1 MANTPIETLQIK
13 ITTDASETIKK
24 FQDLTASLNAI
35 KSVGKARIQLA
46 GITENKA
53 TNIRN
58 FADAIRSLNTELE
71 KLMNLSKITMSLNGI
86 KNTRSLAQRLSGTTE
101 TQQQG
106 GGLEDVETSDRIKD
120 VGDSFQKTGDD
131 AKNAT
136 SKVRAFFD
144 SLKQG
149 SVQAPKLVEKLK
161 NLFSSLKRIA
171 MYRLF
176 RTAIKAITTSF
187 AEGIKE
193 VYLYSQTINGTFKQS
208 MDTLATSAEYLKA
221 SLGAMVA
228 PLINLIAPFIDQFVD
243 RLVDGLNLINEVL
256 ARINGQETFT
266 RAIKTAKEW
275 TGAANSAT
283 DANNK
288 LKQSFLGIDE
298 INTLKEVNSGGSSSS
313 DIGYDFE
320 EVMVDK
326 LKTDAIIEQ
335 LNNVLQLALGIG
347 GAILAWDATKFLGQ
361 LGTVGTKLS
370 GVVDIAIGEVLVAH
384 GAYSAGQNGF
394 DWGNILEMA
403 LGGGVAA
410 VGGYILFG
418 TTGAILTIPLTIA
431 IGAISFYEGFKQ
443 GMLENDE
450 LYQKVHAL
458 KEEMEAKLA
467 ESLVFKATVEMR
479 IENAQ
484 ERLAT
489 ISSDAQHAKNL
500 IDKLF
505 EIDSNENLT
514 LTQMQAIKSI
524 AEELNG
530 YGVVIDIDPDGHV
543 VQTKQNLYDSVDK
556 LKEMY
561 ELQAYGEEYVQ
572 ALKDLDD
579 ATRNHQ
585 KSLEDAVEARNN
597 LKEAII
603 TLNAYAWT
611 PENKQLLLNA
621 YYAAKNTGNYD
632 KLESMMSVLYSTID
646 ETTFRFSEEGIAMQN
661 AVQITK
667 DAIQADKDATEQ
679 TNNYANAIDTATEN
693 VKWFEEKLGITTTTV
708 DDLTDSIKDANN
720 TPLAPKVDTTPID
733 NFVSK
738 LKDAKGLI
746 AEIDTDSASSSMR
759 LVGSSNLKRQGL
771 AYASGGFPDEGQV
784 FLARESGPE
793 MVGTI
798 GGHTAVANN
807 DQIVEGIASANEGV
821 VSALYAIASQI
832 ITAVNSKN
840 LNVNID
846 SRKISSAQNAT
857 NRMYGVAQN
866 V

>member
-24 FQDLTASLNAI
+24 FQDLTTSLNAI
-35 KSVGKARIQLA
+35 KSVGKARIQLY

-71 KLMNLSKITMSLNGI
+71 KLMNLSKITMSIRGI
-86 KNTRSLAQRLSGTTE
+86 KNTQSLAKQLSGVTTE
-101 TQQQG
+101 QTQS
-106 GGLEDVETSDRIKD
+106 GLGDEQTS
-120 VGDSFQKTGDD
+120 S
-131 AKNAT
+131 
-136 SKVRAFFD
+136 
-144 SLKQG
+144 
-149 SVQAPKLVEKLK
+149 KLVGVSTGFSRVAEAAQKAKEKVTKFWESVKKGQVHAPRLVERL
-161 NLFSSLKRIA
+161 NEVFSAMKRIA

-176 RTAIKAITTSF
+176 RSAIKAITSGIS
-187 AEGIKE
+187 EGIKE
-193 VYLYSQTINGTFKQS
+193 VYLYSATIDGQFKKS

-228 PLINLIAPFIDQFVD
+228 PLINMIAPWIDKFVD
-243 RLVDGLNLINEVL
+243 GMVTALNTINEVM
-256 ARINGQETFT
+256 ARLNGQETFT

-283 DANNK
+283 EANNK

-298 INTLKEVNSGGSSSS
+298 INTLKEANSGSGSSS

-394 DWGNILEMA
+394 DWGNILESV
-403 LGGGVAA
+403 LGAGLAA
-410 VGGYILFG
+410 IGGYMVM
-418 TTGAILTIPLTIA
+418 GAGGAVMTLPISLLVFFKSYDVGKMQSLMNDSAFYQKWVAIKEEWENKYQGLLTINANIELNVANAKAKLSDIEADFAYAKTLLNEAFSLSEQDNLT
-431 IGAISFYEGFKQ
+431 YT
-443 GMLENDE
+443 
-450 LYQKVHAL
+450 
-458 KEEMEAKLA
+458 EME
-467 ESLVFKATVEMR
+467 R
-479 IENAQ
+479 IKDIARE
-484 ERLAT
+484 LG
-489 ISSDAQHAKNL
+489 
-500 IDKLF
+500 
-505 EIDSNENLT
+505 
-514 LTQMQAIKSI
+514 QMGIQ
-524 AEELNG
+524 
-530 YGVVIDIDPDGHV
+530 IDIDEEGRIKNTREELDKALLNLESLYKLEALEEGY
-543 VQTKQNLYDSVDK
+543 KQAWKDHYKIV
-556 LKEMY
+556 
-561 ELQAYGEEYVQ
+561 EEYSGIIDDARAVTENYQ
-572 ALKDLDD
+572 NDLD
-579 ATRNHQ
+579 ALWEM
-585 KSLEDAVEARNN
+585 LETSGHTSISAMGAGV
-597 LKEAII
+597 I
-603 TLNAYAWT
+603 TLNR
-611 PENKQLLLNA
+611 
-621 YYAAKNTGNYD
+621 D
-632 KLESMMSVLYSTID
+632 MLETDNVL
-646 ETTFRFSEEGIAMQN
+646 GA
-661 AVQITK
+661 
-667 DAIQADKDATEQ
+667 
-679 TNNYANAIDTATEN
+679 
-693 VKWFEEKLGITTTTV
+693 
-708 DDLTDSIKDANN
+708 IKDSMIRFTDEERITAAALLKGSEANKTAKATIEEYQKAVEN
-720 TPLAPKVDTTPID
+720 SDKALQFFKEEIDKVNQTPLVPKVDTSPVD
-733 NFVSK
+733 NFITK

-746 AEIDTDSASSSMR
+746 AEIDTNANNTSMR
-759 LVGSSNLKRQGL
+759 VVGSTNLKKAGL
-771 AYASGGFPDEGQV
+771 AYASGGLPDTGEL

>member
-13 ITTDASETIKK
+13 ITTDASETIAK
-24 FQDLTASLNAI
+24 FKSLEASLQSI
-35 KSVGKARIQLA
+35 KNVGKARVQLT
-46 GITENKA
+46 GITQNKA
-53 TNIRN
+53 TQIRS
-58 FADAIRSLNTELE
+58 FADAIRALNVELE
-71 KLMNLSKITMSLNGI
+71 KLMNLSKITLSLNGI
-86 KNTRSLAQRLSGTTE
+86 KNTRNLAERISSSTGGQGQNELGDATTSGE
-101 TQQQG
+101 IENVAD
-106 GGLEDVETSDRIKD
+106 GLDK
-120 VGDSFQKTGDD
+120 VGDSATK
-131 AKNAT
+131 AT
-136 SKVRAFFD
+136 SKVRTFFD
-144 SLKQG
+144 SLKKG
-149 SVQAPKLVEKLK
+149 AIQAPTLIEKLK
-161 NLFSSLKRIA
+161 SLFSAMKRIA

-176 RTAIKAITTSF
+176 RSAIKAITSGIS
-187 AEGIKE
+187 EGIKE
-193 VYLYSQTINGTFKQS
+193 VYLYSATIDGQFKKS

-221 SLGAMVA
+221 SLGAMVS
-228 PLINLIAPFIDQFVD
+228 PLINMIAPWIDKFVD
-243 RLVDGLNLINEVL
+243 KLVDGLNLINEVM
-256 ARINGQETFT
+256 ARLNGQDTFT

-275 TGAANSAT
+275 TGAADAAT

-298 INTLKEVNSGGSSSS
+298 INTLKEANSGSGSSS

-320 EVMVDK
+320 EVAVDK

-361 LGTVGTKLS
+361 LGTVGAKLS

-394 DWGNILEMA
+394 DWGNILEVA

-410 VGGYILFG
+410 VGGYLLFG

-431 IGAISFYEGFKQ
+431 VGTISFYEGFKQ

-458 KEEMEAKLA
+458 KEEMETKLA

-489 ISSDAQHAKNL
+489 ISSDAKHAKNL

-505 EIDSNENLT
+505 EIDSNESLT

-530 YGVVIDIDPDGHV
+530 YGVVIDIDPEGHV

-579 ATRNHQ
+579 ATRNHE

-603 TLNAYAWT
+603 TLNAYAWK
-611 PENKQLLLNA
+611 PENKQLLLNS
-621 YYAAKNTGNYD
+621 YYTAKNTGDYTD
-632 KLESMMSVLYSTID
+632 LESMMRVLYTTID
-646 ETTFRFSEEGIAMQN
+646 ETTFRFGEEGTAMQN
-661 AVQITK
+661 AVAIAQ
-667 DAIQADKDATEQ
+667 DAIKADKDATEQ
-679 TNNYANAIDTATEN
+679 TKNYADAINTATEN

-746 AEIDTDSASSSMR
+746 AEIDTDANNTSMR
-759 LVGSSNLKRQGL
+759 VVGSTNLKKATR
-771 AYASGGFPDEGQV
+771 AYASGGFPTDGQL

-821 VSALYAIASQI
+821 IAVLYQLIN
-832 ITAVNSKN
+832 AVNSKQ
-840 LNVNID
+840 LAVNID